1 MQRSGDVSCHF
12 WRRGGVEQEGIME
25 ESSSVEIMVDKK
37 TTTAAVAT
45 ESSKS
50 DNEDNNN
57 NKFGFWQ
64 RIDSVKSGVV
74 GAVAGSVCS
83 AVIIALHDTTIQQWE
98 FDTDSAAISGGLFA
112 IVYRYCLREDIDI
125 NPQLAQGVIG
135 AFAIVRTLARIHVPW
150 ESCTALPLMCGPPL
164 GILNWEILCQLVW
177 NGAESFALFGGAA
190 MAIEYVSE
198 RQWISR
204 FPG

>member
-1 MQRSGDVSCHF
+1 
-12 WRRGGVEQEGIME
+12 ME
-25 ESSSVEIMVDKK
+25 ESSSVEILVDKNK
-37 TTTAAVAT
+37 
-45 ESSKS
+45 KS
-50 DNEDNNN
+50 DNDEDKKNQNDK

-64 RIDSVKSGVV
+64 RIDSIKSGVV

-83 AVIIALHDTTIQQWE
+83 TVIIALHDTTIQQWE

-112 IVYRYCLREDIDI
+112 IVYRYCLRQDIDN
-125 NPQLAQGVIG
+125 NPQLAKGVIG
-135 AFAIVRTLARIHVPW
+135 AFAIVRTLARINVPW
-150 ESCTALPLMCGPPL
+150 ESCTALPLTCGPPL
-164 GILNWEILCQLVW
+164 GILDWEILYQLVW
-177 NGAESFALFGGAA
+177 NGAESFAIFGGAA